1 MSKKSDDF
9 SMADAMRLAQN
20 PASRQLI
27 DQLQAQNGTALQQA
41 MNQAAAGNYEQVKK
55 TLSVLLQDPQTQA
68 LLRQLWGK

>member
-20 PASRQLI
+20 PASRQLF

-68 LLRQLWGK
+68 LLRQLGGK

>member
-20 PASRQLI
+20 PASRQLF
-27 DQLQAQNGTALQQA
+27 DQLQAQNGAALQQA

-68 LLRQLWGK
+68 LLRQLGGK

>member
-20 PASRQLI
+20 PASRQLF

-55 TLSVLLQDPQTQA
+55 TLSVLLQDSQTQA
-68 LLRQLWGK
+68 LLRQLGGK

>member
-20 PASRQLI
+20 PASKQLF
-27 DQLQAQNGTALQQA
+27 DRLQAQDGAAFRQA
-41 MNQAAAGNYEQVKK
+41 MNLASAGDYEQVKK

-68 LLRQLWGK
+68 LLRQLGGK